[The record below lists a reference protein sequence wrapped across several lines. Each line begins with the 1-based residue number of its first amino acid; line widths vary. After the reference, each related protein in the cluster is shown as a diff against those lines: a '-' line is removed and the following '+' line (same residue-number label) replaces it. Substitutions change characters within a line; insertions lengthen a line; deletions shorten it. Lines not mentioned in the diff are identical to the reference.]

1 MLGARGTAR
10 HRGGNSRHRAPAEA
24 ARAFSSGCS
33 GGAAASI
40 WAAAAFTPRR
50 FASVKLLARASFR
63 HHGVCSQTR
72 TRQMLSGGWVQMPDA
87 QKRGARAGHARAL
100 VRVVQAR
107 RSPLGRRFRG
117 LRVTGSGGA
126 AVAFAAS
133 RPAALSSPSRG
144 CGGPPCGGVCLPSR
158 RGAAASPVG
167 SFRGWC
173 VASLKA
179 PRKQLLALE
188 EFFTRSRKILL

>member
-1 MLGARGTAR
+1 MRGTAR

-72 TRQMLSGGWVQMPDA
+72 TRQMLSGGWGADA
-87 QKRGARAGHARAL
+87 GCTEAGRQGRPRPRARPCRAGEAL
-100 VRVVQAR
+100 
-107 RSPLGRRFRG
+107 SGRRFRG

-144 CGGPPCGGVCLPSR
+144 CGGAPRGGVCLPSR

-173 VASLKA
+173 VAGLKA
-179 PRKQLLALE
+179 PREQLLALE
-188 EFFTRSRKILL
+188 EFFTCSCKIFL

>member
-10 HRGGNSRHRAPAEA
+10 HRGGHSRHRAPAEA

-72 TRQMLSGGWVQMPDA
+72 TRQMLSGGWGADA
-87 QKRGARAGHARAL
+87 GCTEAGRQGRPRPRARPCRAGEALSARAS
-100 VRVVQAR
+100 VQGLTCHRKRQCRGRFRCLSPRSAQLPVPRLR
-107 RSPLGRRFRG
+107 RSPR
-117 LRVTGSGGA
+117 
-126 AVAFAAS
+126 
-133 RPAALSSPSRG
+133 
-144 CGGPPCGGVCLPSR
+144 GGVCLPSR
-158 RGAAASPVG
+158 RGAAASPVR

-179 PRKQLLALE
+179 PREQLLALE